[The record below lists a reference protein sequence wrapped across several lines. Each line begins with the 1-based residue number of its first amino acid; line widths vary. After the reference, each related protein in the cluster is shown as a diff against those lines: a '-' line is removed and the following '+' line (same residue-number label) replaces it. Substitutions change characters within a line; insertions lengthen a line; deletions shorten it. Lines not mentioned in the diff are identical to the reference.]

1 MHLIVAEFDER
12 ASRGQ
17 VEATLSKQAE
27 VLADWIRQTHRSY
40 PPAGRKAIENKL
52 RDAYRRAKPKN

>member
-1 MHLIVAEFDER
+1 
-12 ASRGQ
+12 
-17 VEATLSKQAE
+17 VEVTLSKQAE

-52 RDAYRRAKPKN
+52 RDTYRRAKPKY